1 MTCSASILDFDAT
14 KFVFLLFKAGA
25 RIDER
30 GGEALGTDGSEVF
43 GSMQE
48 SEIVAKRSDL
58 RRFSDQ
64 LGSKISLDQA
74 G

>member
-1 MTCSASILDFDAT
+1 VTCSASILDFDAT
-14 KFVFLLFKAGA
+14 KFVSCCSRRA
-25 RIDER
+25 RASTSG